1 MLFRFLDGGQTR
13 HHLALHT
20 FSHPMPSP
28 KLLCALVLSA
38 LLAACGAE
46 KSTGAPQ
53 AAASAARP
61 VLTITAEK
69 PQRTPMAD
77 TLAANGD
84 IAAWQEASIGADVP
98 GLRLAELR
106 VNVGDTV
113 KKGQVLATFDTA
125 TVQQDQAQARAS
137 LAEAE
142 AAVAEASGNAERA
155 RALASSGALSQQQVT
170 QYLTAEKAARARADA
185 ARAAVASQSLRLRN
199 TQVLAPDDGVISARP
214 ATVGQVAGSGTELF
228 RLVRRGRL
236 EWRAEV
242 SSEDLTRVRAGQ
254 TVAIELPG
262 GNRVTGKVRQL
273 APTID
278 AKTRYGLVYVD
289 LPGSSVARAGM
300 FARGHFE
307 LSQGEALTVPQEAVV
322 MRDGFAHVLRV
333 GDDQRVQL
341 VRVQTGR
348 IELGRIEIKEG
359 LDASHAV
366 AVRGAGFLNDG
377 DLVQVSS
384 APAPTASSASPASAS
399 ASVTQ

>member
-1 MLFRFLDGGQTR
+1 
-13 HHLALHT
+13 
-20 FSHPMPSP
+20 MPFP
-28 KLLCALVLSA
+28 KLLCAIVLSA
-38 LLAACGAE
+38 LLTACGAE
-46 KSTGAPQ
+46 KPTDAPQ

-84 IAAWQEASIGADVP
+84 IAAWQEASIGTDVP
-98 GLRLAELR
+98 GLRLAEIR
-106 VNVGDTV
+106 VNVGDLV

-142 AAVAEASGNAERA
+142 AAAAEATSNAERA
-155 RALASSGALSQQQVT
+155 RALAASGALSQQQVT
-170 QYLTAEKAARARADA
+170 QYLTAEKSARARVDA
-185 ARAAVASQSLRLRN
+185 ARAAVASQNLRLHN
-199 TQVLAPDDGVISARP
+199 TQVLAPDEGVISSRS
-214 ATVGQVAGSGTELF
+214 ATVGQVAGSGAELF
-228 RLVRRGRL
+228 RMVRRGRL

-242 SSEDLTRVRAGQ
+242 SAEDLPRARTGQ
-254 TVAIELPG
+254 AVAIELPG
-262 GNRVTGKVRQL
+262 GTRINGKVRQL
-273 APTID
+273 APTVD

-289 LPGSSVARAGM
+289 LPGGSEARAGM

-307 LSQGEALTVPQEAVV
+307 LAQGEALTVPQESVV

-333 GDDQRVQL
+333 GDDKRVQL

-348 IELGRIEIKEG
+348 INVGRIEIKEG

-377 DLVQVSS
+377 DLVQVTD
-384 APAPTASSASPASAS
+384 ALPPAAVASGPAAPASAS
-399 ASVTQ
+399 ASATQ

>member
-1 MLFRFLDGGQTR
+1 
-13 HHLALHT
+13 
-20 FSHPMPSP
+20 MPFP
-28 KLLCALVLSA
+28 KLLCAIILSA
-38 LLAACGAE
+38 LLTACGAE
-46 KSTGAPQ
+46 KPADDPQ
-53 AAASAARP
+53 ASASAARP

-84 IAAWQEASIGADVP
+84 IAAWQEASIGTDVP
-98 GLRLAELR
+98 GLRLAEIR
-106 VNVGDTV
+106 VNVGDLV

-125 TVQQDQAQARAS
+125 TVQQDLAQARAS

-142 AAVAEASGNAERA
+142 AAAAEATGNAERA
-155 RALASSGALSQQQVT
+155 RALATSGALSQQQVT
-170 QYLTAEKAARARADA
+170 QYLTAEKSARARVDA
-185 ARAAVASQSLRLRN
+185 ARAAVASQNLRLRN
-199 TQVLAPDDGVISARP
+199 TQVLAPDDGLISSRT
-214 ATVGQVAGSGTELF
+214 ATLGQVAGSGTELF

-242 SSEDLTRVRAGQ
+242 SAEDLPRVRTGQ
-254 TVAIELPG
+254 AVTIELPG
-262 GNRVTGKVRQL
+262 GTRINGKVRQL
-273 APTID
+273 APTVD

-289 LPGSSVARAGM
+289 LQGGSVARAGM

-307 LSQGEALTVPQEAVV
+307 LAQGEALTVPQESVV

-333 GDDQRVQL
+333 GDDKRVQL

-348 IELGRIEIKEG
+348 IDLGRIEIKEG

-377 DLVQVSS
+377 DLVQVTDARAAS
-384 APAPTASSASPASAS
+384 ALTSVPAAPTSASAS
-399 ASVTQ
+399 ASASATQ

>member
-1 MLFRFLDGGQTR
+1 
-13 HHLALHT
+13 
-20 FSHPMPSP
+20 MPFP
-28 KLLCALVLSA
+28 KLLCAIVLSA
-38 LLAACGAE
+38 LLTACGAE
-46 KSTGAPQ
+46 KPTDAPQ

-84 IAAWQEASIGADVP
+84 IAAWQEASIGTDVP
-98 GLRLAELR
+98 GLRLAEIR
-106 VNVGDTV
+106 VNVGDLV

-142 AAVAEASGNAERA
+142 AAAAEATSNAERA
-155 RALASSGALSQQQVT
+155 RALAASGALSQQQVT
-170 QYLTAEKAARARADA
+170 QYLTAEKSARARVDA
-185 ARAAVASQSLRLRN
+185 ARAAVASQNLRLHN
-199 TQVLAPDDGVISARP
+199 TQVLAPDEGVISSRS

-242 SSEDLTRVRAGQ
+242 SAEDLPRARTGQ
-254 TVAIELPG
+254 AVAIELPG
-262 GNRVTGKVRQL
+262 GTRINGKVRQL
-273 APTID
+273 APTVD

-289 LPGSSVARAGM
+289 LPGGSEARAGM

-307 LSQGEALTVPQEAVV
+307 LAQGEALTVPQESVV

-333 GDDQRVQL
+333 GDDKRVQL

-348 IELGRIEIKEG
+348 INVGRIEIKEG

-377 DLVQVSS
+377 DLVQVTD
-384 APAPTASSASPASAS
+384 ALPPAAVASGPAAPASAS
-399 ASVTQ
+399 ASATQ